1 MTLETGWAGPTPIPR
16 EPEELA
22 PEEAPVLEIT
32 GLGVPE
38 LPGEPPLPVGPIDCT
53 LPTTLM
59 PLPDEPVLETTGVG
73 WETTGVG
80 CVATVVGPVT
90 VPEPPT
96 TVVTVPTGLL
106 EPALALPEPLLATG
120 VGVAGAGVV
129 GVGGVGV
136 VGVVVPEVGLVV
148 PLPDV
153 GLEVWPLDFGLPA
166 TGREIEALPEPW
178 CETRGAVPARR
189 ARTVVRGDAPVDA

>member
-1 MTLETGWAGPTPIPR
+1 MTLETGWEGPTAIPC

-53 LPTTLM
+53 LPITLM

-80 CVATVVGPVT
+80 WVATVVGPVT
-90 VPEPPT
+90 VPEPLT
-96 TVVTVPTGLL
+96 TVVTVPMGLL

-120 VGVAGAGVV
+120 VGVEGAGVV
-129 GVGGVGV
+129 G
-136 VGVVVPEVGLVV
+136 PEVGLVV
-148 PLPDV
+148 PLPEV
-153 GLEVWPLDFGLPA
+153 GLEVWPLDFGVPA
-166 TGREIEALPEPW
+166 TGREIEAVPEPW
-178 CETRGAVPARR
+178 CETRGAVPAWL
-189 ARTVVRGDAPVDA
+189 ARTVVCGDAPVEA